1 MKFKANWFLDGKEVD
16 LPDMKVEGALAVAEL
31 TKEHVD
37 EFIPFVMTIQEE
49 ATLRLR
55 VSALAIVALSG
66 KELTD
71 DQTGTA
77 KTVLRLYE
85 IEPAKGVK
93 EFVKQCSDLYDKLTS
108 ELVEYAK
115 KSARV
120 SVVTA
125 PFFLRRGL
133 VEAYYMLKAYIW
145 DEARKANAKPTMP
158 FTQNELEGLIG
169 DDELALFTRHSMNKV
184 KKAAT
189 EEETPL
195 DKEPETPEEL
205 KKKLTNTPE

>member
-31 TKEHVD
+31 TKKHVD
-37 EFIPFVMTIQEE
+37 DFIPFVMTIQEE

-55 VSALAIVALSG
+55 VSALATIALSG
-66 KELTD
+66 NDLTD
-71 DQTGTA
+71 DQIDTA

-85 IEPAKGVK
+85 IEPAKDEK
-93 EFVKQCSDLYDKLTS
+93 KFAKQCSDLYDELTK
-108 ELVEYAK
+108 ELIEYAR
-115 KSARV
+115 KSARI

-145 DEARKANAKPTMP
+145 DEARKKNVKPTMP
-158 FTQNELEGLIG
+158 FTQDELEGLIG
-169 DDELALFTRHSMNKV
+169 DEELALFTHHSMNKV
-184 KKAAT
+184 RKAT
-189 EEETPL
+189 EDSSL
-195 DKEPETPEEL
+195 DKEPETAEEL
-205 KKKLTNTPE
+205 KKKLTDIPA

>member
-1 MKFKANWFLDGKEVD
+1 MKFKANWFLDGKDVD

-55 VSALAIVALSG
+55 VSALATIALSG
-66 KELTD
+66 NELTD
-71 DQTGTA
+71 DQTGAA

-85 IEPAKGVK
+85 IEPANGTKAFA
-93 EFVKQCSDLYDKLTS
+93 EQCSDLYDKLTK
-108 ELVEYAK
+108 ELIVYAK

-133 VEAYYMLKAYIW
+133 VEAFYMLKAYIW
-145 DEARKANAKPTMP
+145 DEARKANTKPEMP
-158 FTQNELEGLIG
+158 FSQDGLEELIG
-169 DDELALFTRHSMNKV
+169 DDELALFTRHSMGKV
-184 KKAAT
+184 KKAT
-189 EEETPL
+189 EEASH
-195 DKEPETPEEL
+195 DKDPESAEEL

>member
-31 TKEHVD
+31 TKKHVD
-37 EFIPFVMTIQEE
+37 DFIPFVMTIQEE

-55 VSALAIVALSG
+55 VSALATIALSG
-66 KELTD
+66 NELTD

-85 IEPAKGVK
+85 IEPVVDAK
-93 EFVKQCSDLYDKLTS
+93 EFAKQCSDLYDKLAK
-108 ELVEYAK
+108 ELIVYAK
-115 KSARV
+115 KSAHV

-145 DEARKANAKPTMP
+145 DEARKTNVKPTMP
-158 FTQNELEGLIG
+158 FTPEDLRELIG
-169 DDELALFTRHSMNKV
+169 DDELALFTRHSMGKV
-184 KKAAT
+184 KKAT
-189 EEETPL
+189 EDSPL
-195 DKEPETPEEL
+195 DKEPETVEEL
-205 KKKLTNTPE
+205 KKKLTDTPE